1 MVAVEGERSPDQE
14 KVDGDATDSL
24 SNDVVD
30 STQANVFAL
39 TVVICITLH
48 EVWRGC
54 DGLV

>member
-1 MVAVEGERSPDQE
+1 MAVEGERSPDQE